1 MKAINN
7 ITEFGTDNDR
17 FIDAARDRAAAE
29 AYEKEYQVLIT
40 FTDKLAEMS
49 YEETLEAMDLQP
61 GLVARAISVL
71 AYKAGYKVGILPF

>member
-7 ITEFGTDNDR
+7 ITEFADYQER
-17 FIDAARDRAAAE
+17 MADAAKDRAAEE
-29 AYEKEYQVLIT
+29 AYEREYQELIA

-49 YEETLEAMDLQP
+49 YKETLEAMDLQP
-61 GLVARAISVL
+61 GLVARAITVL

>member
-17 FIDAARDRAAAE
+17 FIDAAKDKAADLAHQ
-29 AYEKEYQVLIT
+29 ALLD
-40 FTDKLAEMS
+40 FTDRLVEMS
-49 YEETLEAMDLQP
+49 YSKTLEAMDLQP
-61 GLVARAISVL
+61 GLVARAITVL